1 MTSSFKQLHESQQGF
16 LFEMVTTK
24 LQSLEYHMIEKDLQ
38 LEDKIIALTSA
49 IENLSKSVEKMTWV
63 VQQNGDTTNYL
74 AFNGKFIAQNLT
86 ALQRDVREVLAG
98 QQMLVTRQQFGHFM
112 LLRGV
117 NASLSSVARA
127 SKYTSCAML
136 PFRASGV
143 YSIQPETPFKEPMT
157 VLCDQ
162 EYDSGGWV
170 VIQHRFDGSTN
181 FYRNWKEYKTGFGQL
196 EGEFWLG
203 LDRIHQLTTAK
214 PHELVMLLE
223 DFDGNST
230 YARYDLFEI
239 GGESQMYELTKIAGY
254 AGTAGD
260 SLSDLKG
267 MKFSSFDADNDV
279 WEKNCAVEYT
289 GAWWYNNCH
298 KSNLNGQYLK
308 GETTEFAKGMV
319 WQTFR
324 GYHYA
329 LKSAKMMI
337 RSNVKY
343 ISKNIDG

>member
-1 MTSSFKQLHESQQGF
+1 MI
-16 LFEMVTTK
+16 TTK

-63 VQQNGDTTNYL
+63 VQQNGDTTNHL
-74 AFNGKFIAQNLT
+74 TFNGKFIAQNLT
-86 ALQRDVREVLAG
+86 ALQRDMREVLAG
-98 QQMLVTRQQFGHFM
+98 QQMLVTRQE
-112 LLRGV
+112 LV
-117 NASLSSVARA
+117 NETLSSVPRA
-127 SKYTSCAML
+127 IKYTTCATL
-136 PFRASGV
+136 PFRTSGV
-143 YSIQPETPFKEPMT
+143 YIIQPETPFKEPMT

-162 EYDSGGWV
+162 EYDSGGWI

-181 FYRNWKEYKTGFGQL
+181 FYRDWKEYKNGFGQL

-203 LDRIHQLTTAK
+203 LDRIHQLTTSK
-214 PHELVMLLE
+214 PHELVILLE

-239 GGESQMYELTKIAGY
+239 GGESQMYELLKIAGY

-260 SLSDLKG
+260 SLSELKG
-267 MKFSSFDADNDV
+267 MKFTTIDADNDI
-279 WEKNCAVEYT
+279 WEKNCALHYT
-289 GAWWYNNCH
+289 GAWWYNQCH

-308 GETTEFAKGMV
+308 GETKEFATGMV

-337 RSNVKY
+337 RSNVK
-343 ISKNIDG
+343 ND